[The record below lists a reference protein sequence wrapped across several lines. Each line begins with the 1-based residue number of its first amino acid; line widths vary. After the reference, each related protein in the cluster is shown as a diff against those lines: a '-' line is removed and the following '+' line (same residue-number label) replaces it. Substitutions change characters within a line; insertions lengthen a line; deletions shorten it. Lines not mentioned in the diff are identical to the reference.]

1 MKIIS
6 SFIITLTLG
15 SIGEIFCNN
24 NLLSHSIINENE
36 QESLDLIVLLQ
47 DVIKKNDE
55 MSIRLDHLEKE
66 NKGFKSTLEK
76 QAVRIQDLEQK
87 NQILIENKKEMGSRI
102 EALEN
107 KTKDINADVEYLKE
121 ISKLNTV
128 RTCEEMHEYG
138 INQSNYYL
146 IDPDGPLMGKEPI
159 RVYCEFTENA
169 VATLISHDAEQK
181 IEVAHCSDPGCYSRK
196 ITYDVPMEQIQS
208 LIDLSET
215 CNQPI
220 RYDCFLSP
228 LQEQDVNLAFWLDKN
243 EDVQYYWTGSH
254 HGQHVCS
261 CHYSEEGCYSEE
273 TFNNTCNCDANIPSE
288 IFDEGIITNSSALPI
303 TELRFGGLGFDA
315 QSGFHTLGKLSC
327 IGKKSGK
334 PMATSCSSLKQ
345 QGYFKSGFYNIK
357 EEGQYSKLV
366 YCDMTTPGYNDV
378 YEEFIESSESHFDEV
393 DMAIAEIV
401 ANSDSHFAQVEK
413 EIDEYVASSDSHFAQ
428 VDQEI
433 ADINSNLPNLP
444 GKWSG
449 GSYCILANGNCP
461 AGFTR

>member
-1 MKIIS
+1 MNATS
-6 SFIITLTLG
+6 AFIVLLSLG
-15 SIGEIFCNN
+15 CFGEIFGNYS
-24 NLLSHSIINENE
+24 LLSDPRNNGNE
-36 QESLDLIVLLQ
+36 QESLDLIALLQ
-47 DVIKKNDE
+47 DVSKKNDE
-55 MSIRLDHLEKE
+55 MSLRLGHLENE
-66 NKGFKSTLEK
+66 NKVFKSVLEN
-76 QAVRIQDLEQK
+76 QAVKIQDLEQK
-87 NQILIENKKEMGSRI
+87 NQILVGNKKEMGSRI

-107 KTKDINADVEYLKE
+107 EMKDINADVEYLKE
-121 ISKLNTV
+121 VSKLNIV

-138 INQSNYYL
+138 INQSNHYL

-159 RVYCEFTENA
+159 RVYCNFTENV
-169 VATLISHDAEQK
+169 VATMISHDSEEK
-181 IEVAHCSDPGCYSRK
+181 IEVDHCSDPGCYSRK
-196 ITYDVPMEQIQS
+196 ITYDVPIEQIQS

-228 LQEQDVNLAFWLDKN
+228 LQEEGVNLAFWLDRN

-254 HGQHVCS
+254 HGEHVCT

-327 IGKKSGK
+327 SGKKSEEPK
-334 PMATSCSSLKQ
+334 AISCSSLKQ
-345 QGYFKSGFYNIK
+345 QGYFKSGFYNVK
-357 EEGQYSKLV
+357 EDGQYSKLV

-378 YEEFIESSESHFDEV
+378 IQEFIESSESHFDEV
-393 DMAIAEIV
+393 EEAIAEVV
-401 ANSDSHFAQVEK
+401 ANSDNHFAQVEK
-413 EIDEYVASSDSHFAQ
+413 EI
-428 VDQEI
+428 
-433 ADINSNLPNLP
+433 ADINANLPNLP

-449 GSYCILANGNCP
+449 GSYCILANGACP